1 MTTSGDVL
9 LEALSQWIATAE
21 RIAPLC
27 TNRSIFEQLIEERRA
42 DGRAALKSDPSH
54 PIVEQK

>member
-1 MTTSGDVL
+1 MTDHSDVKML
-9 LEALSQWIATAE
+9 AELIAAWIATAE

-42 DGRAALKSDPSH
+42 DLRAGEK
-54 PIVEQK
+54 